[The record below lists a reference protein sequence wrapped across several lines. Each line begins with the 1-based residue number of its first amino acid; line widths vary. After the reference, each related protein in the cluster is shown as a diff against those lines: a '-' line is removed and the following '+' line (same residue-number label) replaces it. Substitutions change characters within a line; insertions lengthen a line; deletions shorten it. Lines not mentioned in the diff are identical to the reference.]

1 MRTLATW
8 AGKSSFSYSGSVNQG
23 TKISYGKEGA
33 FFITVSGSQYTILL
47 NNFRGRTVEIGTSR
61 TDPPR
66 GSIGE
71 WLQANVTKT
80 AIASYVGPILIAGGY
95 AARIGR
101 SQIKFI

>member
-1 MRTLATW
+1 MPTLATW

-23 TKISYGKEGA
+23 TKISYGKGGA
-33 FFITVSGSQYTILL
+33 YSITVSGSQYAALL

-61 TDPPR
+61 TDRPR
-66 GSIGE
+66 GSLGE
-71 WLQANVTKT
+71 WLQANVTKA
-80 AIASYVGPILIAGGY
+80 AIASDVGPIRIAGDY